1 MTRLSCGEKIL
12 DLSRPAIMGILN
24 VTPDSFSDGGR
35 FLSQEAAIRHALRMQ
50 TEGASIIDIGAE
62 STRPGAETV
71 SEQEELDRI
80 LPIVEA
86 IRKESDVIISVDTS
100 TPAVMLEAA
109 ARGAGLINDVRALQ
123 RQGALEAAAKSQL
136 VVCLMHM
143 QGEPGTMQVNPH
155 YDDLFAEINQFF
167 AARIAACEAVGIRRE
182 NIILDPGFG
191 FGKTLAHNLE
201 LLQNLSRFQS
211 LGLPVLVGLSRK
223 SMMGLILGGKPVGE
237 RLYASITAAAIA
249 VVNGARIVRTHDV
262 AETKDAIAVA
272 TALHENNLLA

>member
-182 NIILDPGFG
+182 NIILDPGFC